1 MILVGFVSTGH
12 NSVKSRFL
20 YKGHRCSITVY
31 FISVMINNVWIL
43 DDVISYVLKKDIHFD
58 ELWHFQKFQM

>member
-1 MILVGFVSTGH
+1 
-12 NSVKSRFL
+12 
-20 YKGHRCSITVY
+20 
-31 FISVMINNVWIL
+31 MINNVWIL